1 MGLERIGREHYMMS
15 ANVTWQEATVD
26 RERRWRALGRQGA
39 TVWFTGLPGA
49 GKTTVATAV
58 EARLIDAGR
67 SAYMLDGDNLR
78 HGLCSD
84 LGFSKDD
91 RETNVGRVGEIA
103 KLFADAGTIALV
115 ALVSPYAACRE
126 QVRALHAR
134 EGLAFV
140 EVYVN
145 TPLQECARRDPKGLY
160 ARARSGELRGMTGV
174 DDPYERPCAPE
185 LELTPELDVDAATE
199 LVLAALGAV
208 QQPQD

>member
-1 MGLERIGREHYMMS
+1 MS

-26 RERRWRALGRQGA
+26 RARRWQALGQQGA

-58 EARLIDAGR
+58 EARLIEVGR

-91 RETNVGRVGEIA
+91 RETNVGRVGEMA
-103 KLFADAGTIALV
+103 KLFADSGTVALV
-115 ALVSPYAACRE
+115 ALVSPYEACRE
-126 QVRALHAR
+126 KVRELHEN

-145 TPLQECARRDPKGLY
+145 TPKQECARRDPKGLY
-160 ARARSGELRGMTGV
+160 ARARSGELHGMTGV
-174 DDPYERPCAPE
+174 DDPYERPTAPE
-185 LELTPELDVDAATE
+185 VELTPAIDVDGATAM
-199 LVLAALGAV
+199 VLAALDERL
-208 QQPQD
+208 PPPRD

>member
-1 MGLERIGREHYMMS
+1 MS
-15 ANVTWQEATVD
+15 ANVTWQETTVD
-26 RERRWRALGRQGA
+26 RVRRWRALGQQGA

-91 RETNVGRVGEIA
+91 RETNVGRVGEMA
-103 KLFADAGTIALV
+103 KLFADSGTIALV

-126 QVRALHAR
+126 KVRELHER
-134 EGLAFV
+134 EGLAFI

-145 TPLQECARRDPKGLY
+145 TPTEECVRRDPKGLY

-174 DDPYERPCAPE
+174 DDPYEKPRAPE
-185 LELTPELDVDAATE
+185 VELTPELDVDAAAE
-199 LVLAALGAV
+199 LVLATLGAL
-208 QQPQD
+208 QQLRD

>member
-1 MGLERIGREHYMMS
+1 MS

-26 RERRWRALGRQGA
+26 RARRWQALGQQGA

-58 EARLIDAGR
+58 EAQLIDAGR
-67 SAYMLDGDNLR
+67 CAYRLDGDNLR

-103 KLFADAGTIALV
+103 KLFADAGTVALV

-126 QVRALHAR
+126 KVRELHEN

-140 EVYVN
+140 EVYMN
-145 TPLQECARRDPKGLY
+145 TPAQECARRDPKGLY
-160 ARARSGELRGMTGV
+160 ARAKSGELRGMTGV
-174 DDPYERPCAPE
+174 DDPYERPRAPE
-185 LELTPELDVDAATE
+185 VELTQDIDVHSAARR
-199 LVLAALGAV
+199 VIAAL
-208 QQPQD
+208 DERLERD